1 MVNLTLNYAEINISM
16 RRIVILLLLLMT
28 PFFMYAEVV
37 FEGLHLSS
45 DNRLLFSIR
54 ADSPRYGTYTT
65 AFSQILEGN
74 ELQQLSFFPEKV
86 TYLEQSKQLQIQ
98 NRFGIFRTTLS
109 ADGRIVPPKLVKEF
123 PSFANGKE
131 IYSGKIRQVGSS
143 PDGRYVLFI
152 RSNEYAYGSL
162 VLLEVDSGKTRTISE
177 DITISYEEP
186 SALWSP
192 DSRYFVYEKNAELY
206 YFSMN
211 QLQRNEVMDEE
222 MRLIGEGTLANV
234 QWTEQ
239 NRLYYID
246 DSVLYRIFSAEFF
259 TRSFYSD
266 LLDAGQVI
274 GKVPFEF
281 DSNFDSFYVSP
292 DGAKLLFNKGGRNLI
307 LYYMK
312 NDDYLSTGSTVSLPY
327 LYLPRNTRI
336 KRLLWSDK
344 DLITVLTGS
353 IKGGKS
359 SSSLFRLDI
368 GGQQESSSG
377 SLSFKKLDVE
387 ELQDLVLAPGGGH
400 AALIYPD
407 RVIIKGYDTWNTTK
421 VLQHSKPMHANWT
434 AEDELVVSGREYIK
448 RYRLNE
454 REDKLITLSQAG
466 TYGYSEEG
474 TIYTTIAGELYKLD
488 IEKGLQRAEKE
499 DVTLA
504 PAKIANENYRVYLN
518 NNPEGRSYENMIMV
532 RHIKEY
538 KTTPLCAHAGHIYEP
553 FPEKEEAVNFK
564 NFTHGSRIRRREVAL
579 VFNAVDS
586 IEGLTEVLNTLHD
599 YGIKCTFFVNG
610 EFMRRNPEAVVELA
624 NSDHEVGSL
633 FYTYFNMTDARYHIS
648 KDFIKQ
654 GLARNEDEY
663 FNITAD
669 EKGRGNELSLLWHSP
684 YYFVNNLIIEASS
697 EMNYTYIG
705 YDVDPLD
712 WVPKAENDRMY
723 RPSPE
728 LVERVLLK
736 KKPGSI
742 IPIRIGKVKGGRE
755 DYLFQ
760 YLDLLIDGLVSKGYK
775 VVPVSTLIEH
785 AR

>member
-1 MVNLTLNYAEINISM
+1 M

-336 KRLLWSDK
+336 QRLLWSDK
-344 DLITVLTGS
+344 DVITVLTGS
-353 IKGGKS
+353 IQGGRS
-359 SSSLFRLDI
+359 NTSLFRLDL
-368 GGQQESSSG
+368 EALKDSETD
-377 SLSFKKLDVE
+377 SLSFEKIDAKQI
-387 ELQDLVLAPGGGH
+387 QDMVLAPGGDH
-400 AALIYPD
+400 AALIFPD
-407 RVIIKGYDTWNTTK
+407 RVEIKQYDRWQNQQPLDHTE
-421 VLQHSKPMHANWT
+421 PMHAKWT
-434 AEDELVVSGREYIK
+434 AEDELIVSGRRYIK

-454 REDKLITLSQAG
+454 DNDTLVTLSQPG
-466 TYGYSEEG
+466 SYGYGSDG
-474 TIYTTIAGELYKLD
+474 MIYTNIAGEY
-488 IEKGLQRAEKE
+488 
-499 DVTLA
+499 
-504 PAKIANENYRVYLN
+504 YR
-518 NNPEGRSYENMIMV
+518 
-532 RHIKEY
+532 
-538 KTTPLCAHAGHIYEP
+538 
-553 FPEKEEAVNFK
+553 
-564 NFTHGSRIRRREVAL
+564 
-579 VFNAVDS
+579 
-586 IEGLTEVLNTLHD
+586 
-599 YGIKCTFFVNG
+599 
-610 EFMRRNPEAVVELA
+610 
-624 NSDHEVGSL
+624 
-633 FYTYFNMTDARYHIS
+633 
-648 KDFIKQ
+648 
-654 GLARNEDEY
+654 
-663 FNITAD
+663 
-669 EKGRGNELSLLWHSP
+669 
-684 YYFVNNLIIEASS
+684 
-697 EMNYTYIG
+697 
-705 YDVDPLD
+705 
-712 WVPKAENDRMY
+712 
-723 RPSPE
+723 
-728 LVERVLLK
+728 
-736 KKPGSI
+736 
-742 IPIRIGKVKGGRE
+742 
-755 DYLFQ
+755 
-760 YLDLLIDGLVSKGYK
+760 
-775 VVPVSTLIEH
+775 
-785 AR
+785 